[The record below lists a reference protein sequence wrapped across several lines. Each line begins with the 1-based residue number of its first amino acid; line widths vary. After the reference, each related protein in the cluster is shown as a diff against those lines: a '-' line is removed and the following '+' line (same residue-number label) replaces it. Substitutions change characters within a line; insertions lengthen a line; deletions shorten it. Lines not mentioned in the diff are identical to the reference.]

1 MKNTILSLSLSFL
14 CITMAEAQHQLKEI
28 WRTQEEMPVPES
40 VLAVPDKQ
48 LYVSLIDGGGME
60 RDGKGGVA
68 LLNTDGTVKE
78 KDWATGMNAP
88 KGLGLYKNKLYVADI
103 DHVVV
108 VDAKSGKVLEKIEV
122 PDATFLNDVAIDAKG
137 TVYVSDTRLGKVF
150 KLINHKPEV
159 FLEDAESANGLL
171 VVGDNLLV
179 LAGPELWSVHAQTKE
194 KQILAEGFEHGGD
207 GIEAVGNGDY
217 IVTCWPGV
225 VYYVKADGNFEK
237 LLDVEGEFNTAD
249 LGYDAKKKIVYIP
262 TFNGNSVIAYQLQ

>member
-122 PDATFLNDVAIDAKG
+122 PDATFLNDIAIDAKG

>member
-14 CITMAEAQHQLKEI
+14 CVTMAEAQHQLKEI

-40 VLAVPDKQ
+40 VLVVPDKQ
-48 LYVSLIDGGGME
+48 LYVSLIDGGGSE

-68 LLNTDGTVKE
+68 LLHTDGTVKD

-88 KGLGLYKNKLYVADI
+88 KGLGLYNNKLYVADI

-108 VDAKSGKVLEKIEV
+108 VDAQSGKLLEKIPV
-122 PDATFLNDVAIDAKG
+122 PDATFLNDIAIDAKG
-137 TVYVSDTRLGKVF
+137 TVYVSDTRLGTVF
-150 KLINHKPEV
+150 KLTNHKPEV
-159 FLEDAESANGLL
+159 FLEVVQSANGLL
-171 VVGDNLLV
+171 VVGDNLLI
-179 LAGPELWSVHAQTKE
+179 LAGPELWSVNTQTKE
-194 KQILAEGFEHGGD
+194 KQIIAEGFEHGGD

-262 TFNGNSVIAYQLQ
+262 TFNGNSVIAYQLD

>member
-14 CITMAEAQHQLKEI
+14 YVTMAEAQHQLKEI

-40 VLAVPDKQ
+40 VLVVPDKQ
-48 LYVSLIDGGGME
+48 LYVSLIDGGGSE

-68 LLNTDGTVKE
+68 LLHTDGTVKD

-88 KGLGLYKNKLYVADI
+88 KGLGLHNNKLYVADI

-108 VDAKSGKVLEKIEV
+108 LDAQSGKLLEKIPV
-122 PDATFLNDVAIDAKG
+122 PDATFLNDIAIDAKG

-150 KLINHKPEV
+150 KLTNHKPEV
-159 FLEDAESANGLL
+159 FLEVVQSANGLL

-179 LAGPELWSVHAQTKE
+179 LAGPELWSVNTQTKE
-194 KQILAEGFEHGGD
+194 KQIIAEGFEHGGD

-249 LGYDAKKKIVYIP
+249 LGYDARKKIVYIP
-262 TFNGNSVIAYQLQ
+262 TFNGNSVIAYQLD

>member
-14 CITMAEAQHQLKEI
+14 CVTMAEAQHQLKEI

-40 VLAVPDKQ
+40 VLVVPDKQ
-48 LYVSLIDGGGME
+48 LYVSLIDGGGSE

-68 LLNTDGTVKE
+68 LLHTDGTVKD

-88 KGLGLYKNKLYVADI
+88 KGLGLYNNKLYVADI
-103 DHVVV
+103 DHVAV
-108 VDAKSGKVLEKIEV
+108 VDAQSGKLLEKIPV
-122 PDATFLNDVAIDAKG
+122 PDATFLNDIAIDAKG
-137 TVYVSDTRLGKVF
+137 TVYVSDTRLGTVF
-150 KLINHKPEV
+150 KLTNHKPEV
-159 FLEDAESANGLL
+159 FLEVVQSANGLL
-171 VVGDNLLV
+171 VVGDNLLI
-179 LAGPELWSVHAQTKE
+179 LAGPELWSVNTQTKE
-194 KQILAEGFEHGGD
+194 KQIIAEGFEHGGD

-262 TFNGNSVIAYQLQ
+262 TFNGNSVIAYQLD